1 MKSLGTKLSVIVA
14 LLLSFSAF
22 APAATTFAQTPL
34 RVTFFV
40 NGTLG
45 DKSFFDSAERGLK
58 QAEKDKLIVLKPI
71 ETGDDSTKWEAG
83 LQDAMADVKNY
94 DGLVAQGGD
103 LVTFMMANTDKYPD
117 KKFIYLTDPFAERH
131 SNCATVMN

>member
-34 RVTFFV
+34 RATFFV

-58 QAEKDKLIVLKPI
+58 QSEIDKLIVLKNI
-71 ETGDDSTKWEAG
+71 ETGDDSTKWEPG
-83 LQDAMADVKNY
+83 LQDAMADVKKY
-94 DGLVAQGGD
+94 DVLVAHGWN
-103 LVTFMMANTDKYPD
+103 LVTIVMLNAD
-117 KKFIYLTDPFAERH
+117 IYT
-131 SNCATVMN
+131 CMK